1 MGKNNYHHWANLNDD
16 GEKKLGHI
24 FPDGVVPVKCMIVSR
39 ATFEN
44 KNGVHEI
51 FKIDWNELTEEQ
63 KIHCVEY
70 LHQKHHVHDDVIR
83 KDIERIGYVPLQS
96 KYTCGSGTDQIQLFI

>member
-16 GEKKLGHI
+16 GKKKLGHI
-24 FPDGVVPVKCMIVSR
+24 FPDGVVPVKCMIGSK

-44 KNGVHEI
+44 KNGVHDI
-51 FKIDWNELTEEQ
+51 FKIDWNELSDEQ
-63 KIHCVEY
+63 KDQCIVY
-70 LHQKHHVHDDVIR
+70 LRYKHHAPSGVIK
-83 KDIERIGYVPLQS
+83 KDIERIGFIPLQS